1 MDAVFDL
8 TGGLAPLGAAH
19 ETGTAPTAFVTG
31 ATVEPTVI
39 KLPASPHVAG
49 IRFKPGGASAFM
61 NIPANDISE
70 TSIPL
75 NDIMPG
81 FANSAADA
89 AGETR
94 SPTRMACALDRL
106 LLERLHR
113 ARRPDALS
121 AHAVCALGTLTPSL
135 RIDALAQVMGVTHKR
150 LERNVKR
157 HTGLTPKQMGR
168 TLRFIHA
175 VRLLDS
181 GRSGSLA
188 DLAQCLGFTDQA
200 HFNREFKAMAGLS
213 PTNWLRERCN
223 VDFLQYTPIS
233 LA

>member
-1 MDAVFDL
+1 MDAIFDL
-8 TGGLAPLGAAH
+8 TGGLAPLGAPH
-19 ETGTAPTAFVTG
+19 EAKAAPAAFVTG
-31 ATVEPTVI
+31 ATVEPAVI

-61 NIPANDISE
+61 NINANDIAE
-70 TSIPL
+70 FSIPL
-75 NDIMPG
+75 DDLMPR
-81 FANSAADA
+81 FAHSATVA
-89 AGETR
+89 AGEAR
-94 SPTRMACALDRL
+94 SPAVMARALDRL
-106 LLERLHR
+106 LLERMHR

-121 AHAVCALGTLTPSL
+121 AHAVSALGPLNPAL
-135 RIDALAQVMGVTHKR
+135 RIDTLARVMGVTHKR

-175 VRLLDS
+175 VRLLNA

-188 DLAQCLGFTDQA
+188 DLALLLGFTDQA

-213 PTNWLRERCN
+213 PTNWLRERRN
-223 VDFLQYTPIS
+223 VDFLQYTPLS

>member
-1 MDAVFDL
+1 M
-8 TGGLAPLGAAH
+8 H
-19 ETGTAPTAFVTG
+19 
-31 ATVEPTVI
+31 
-39 KLPASPHVAG
+39 
-49 IRFKPGGASAFM
+49 
-61 NIPANDISE
+61 IPANDISE

-188 DLAQCLGFTDQA
+188 DLAQRLGFTDQA